1 MATTPMKESL
11 RILVK
16 KRKLKQ
22 MNVMLV
28 NLKLLQLYVRKC
40 LVAKQ
45 TLEKSDF
52 PSLTVFEL

>member
-1 MATTPMKESL
+1 MKESL
-11 RILVK
+11 GNLLKR
-16 KRKLKQ
+16 RKLEQ